1 MYIHHIIHL
10 FSSDLVFS
18 FLGPGLALVAYPE
31 AISKLPVPQLW
42 AVLFFFMLLLLGID
56 SQVIFFVFL
65 YLVSS
70 NGTMEHRLSTNSDQP
85 LLSFA
90 IPCDFLHVFLFWF
103 ISVSNV
109 HVPVILA
116 LPLFLL
122 SCGFQKKEF
131 LAAVL
136 THILPCIYFYTQ
148 ETYDCCINICYL
160 VSISI
165 TCRHAIVVLL

>member
-1 MYIHHIIHL
+1 MFNMAEVVLFPRLESVSGPVVFNVHILYIVFIIMYIHHIIHL

-90 IPCDFLHVFLFWF
+90 IPCDFLHVFLF
-103 ISVSNV
+103 
-109 HVPVILA
+109 
-116 LPLFLL
+116 
-122 SCGFQKKEF
+122 
-131 LAAVL
+131 
-136 THILPCIYFYTQ
+136 
-148 ETYDCCINICYL
+148 
-160 VSISI
+160 
-165 TCRHAIVVLL
+165 